1 VRPDDEGIGRVS
13 GAYRKTF
20 ARFWWILL
28 LGVLL
33 AGLAGVAVIV
43 NERDQRTFIASTRL
57 LVTSSEAPYYRI
69 GVTDFV
75 EAPQPESTDG
85 EEEPTRSAPILVT
98 DTPDTATLIQ
108 AANLYPLL
116 IESDQVE
123 LMRENMFG
131 PLAGDVRARAIYA
144 VATPGRFELS
154 DVPVIEL
161 TAESP
166 TGGEAIALAEAT
178 SKAFIR
184 WISQQQ
190 EAGGVEDR
198 ERIVVEQLQ
207 TPKEAAASGSTPIT
221 LVALVALAVVGAFI
235 ALAVALD
242 RIFPRKPGPE
252 PERVEKTAPERVDT
266 TIEVTDH

>member
-1 VRPDDEGIGRVS
+1 MS
-13 GAYRKTF
+13 GGYRGTF

-28 LGVLL
+28 LGILL
-33 AGLAGVAVIV
+33 AGLAGVAVVI
-43 NERDQRTFIASTRL
+43 NERDQRTYVASTRL

-69 GVTDFV
+69 GTTDFV
-75 EAPQPESTDG
+75 EAPQSEATEGDDA
-85 EEEPTRSAPILVT
+85 PTRSAPVLVT

-123 LMRENMFG
+123 LMRERMFG
-131 PLAGDVRARAIYA
+131 TLTGDVSARAIYA

-161 TAESP
+161 TAESH
-166 TGGEAIALAEAT
+166 TGGEAIALAEAA

-184 WISQQQ
+184 WVSQQQ
-190 EAGGVEDR
+190 EAAGVEEA
-198 ERIVVEQLQ
+198 ERIVVEQLR
-207 TPKEAAASGSTPIT
+207 TPHQAIVSGATPIT
-221 LVALVALAVVGAFI
+221 LVALVGLAVVGAFI

-242 RIFPRKPGPE
+242 RIFPRKLRPE
-252 PERVEKTAPERVDT
+252 PVRVEQPVTERVEAQ
-266 TIEVTDH
+266 IEVTEH